1 MKRKGNLSPL
11 IENKRNFEQ
20 AWYGFSDGKG
30 RRDSIRKF
38 EEHLSENLDRL
49 LEAYANGTWRTSDY
63 RNEEIQERKKRIIS
77 KYPIEEHVIQWA
89 AGIFVEPLLCDTF
102 IRRSCSC
109 VAGRGTHDFVDLL
122 RKDMSLHYEDTYYF
136 VQLDAHHYFQH
147 IRSDLMKASLRR
159 KIKDAKLLRFL
170 DEFIDSYKQ
179 GLPLGLKISQILA
192 NYFLAAFDRDVIRIF
207 GIADDPDKMAYWR
220 ARYVTDCFVTCRTRQ
235 QADELAKGVAYLNA
249 KFDGYVKEGMRHYS
263 RFADNI
269 IIQHRDKAFLHLVTE
284 MAIMVLARDY
294 YIDVN
299 KEWNVRPVH
308 AGGIDVCGYVSFHDH
323 RLLRKRNKVNLC
335 KEVAK
340 YRKRGLSPEEIRRK
354 CASRIGFATHANSNN
369 LLRKLDIN
377 MEKRLGTV
385 IKNKKYNIPFKGM
398 RFDQKKP
405 FSDLI
410 CKTEQDEDSHKIML
424 MDYTVEDSK
433 VEKESVIMEVPDTA
447 SGGTK
452 MERVE
457 RPKKCLV
464 IRYKRIVRTI
474 VSPTIDGGEDET
486 YIFEKETD
494 KNGNPTSKDAEYY
507 SYTGSTVLLEQAEN
521 DFDKEDLPCITVIME
536 FTNKLNKKFYKFT

>member
-1 MKRKGNLSPL
+1 
-11 IENKRNFEQ
+11 
-20 AWYGFSDGKG
+20 
-30 RRDSIRKF
+30 
-38 EEHLSENLDRL
+38 
-49 LEAYANGTWRTSDY
+49 
-63 RNEEIQERKKRIIS
+63 
-77 KYPIEEHVIQWA
+77 
-89 AGIFVEPLLCDTF
+89 
-102 IRRSCSC
+102 
-109 VAGRGTHDFVDLL
+109 
-122 RKDMSLHYEDTYYF
+122 
-136 VQLDAHHYFQH
+136 
-147 IRSDLMKASLRR
+147 
-159 KIKDAKLLRFL
+159 
-170 DEFIDSYKQ
+170 
-179 GLPLGLKISQILA
+179 
-192 NYFLAAFDRDVIRIF
+192 
-207 GIADDPDKMAYWR
+207 
-220 ARYVTDCFVTCRTRQ
+220 
-235 QADELAKGVAYLNA
+235 
-249 KFDGYVKEGMRHYS
+249 
-263 RFADNI
+263 
-269 IIQHRDKAFLHLVTE
+269 
-284 MAIMVLARDY
+284 
-294 YIDVN
+294 
-299 KEWNVRPVH
+299 VRPVH

-340 YRKRGLSPEEIRRK
+340 YRKRGLSPEEIRLK

-464 IRYKRIVRTI
+464 IRYKRIVKTI